1 MERSTRF
8 ARASRVL
15 TLCVG
20 GALTLWVART
30 GAQEQQDAGPTRA
43 PAGATEA
50 PGEGAGGGDAD
61 AQGPA
66 DERRRS
72 LADVATFHAEDGPR
86 QVHVGVYMHHVP
98 ELDLQENSYIAD
110 FYLWFRWQGDDIDPS
125 QSFEFTNLVEGWDMM
140 RSVSY
145 TDDEGVPEPVDLGD
159 GWRYQVMHVQA
170 RFAQPFDVH
179 RYPFDHQ
186 EINVD
191 FEDVE
196 YVSTQLVY
204 VPDEGTYSVHPGLS
218 IPGWTLDGVDARVTE
233 VAYPTNFGDTRRPA
247 GADRYSHFTYSVR
260 VIRPVVGYLVTT
272 VLPVAIVMLITFVM
286 FLIDPKYFEGRLG
299 LGITSLISA
308 VALQLTA
315 QSDLPSAGYLVL
327 LDHVYHLAYLT
338 IFFSLIESVW
348 AVRLADA
355 GDAARSRRVDQIAL
369 VVVPLFFFG
378 GVGALLW
385 TA

>member
-1 MERSTRF
+1 MLPI
-8 ARASRVL
+8 AL
-15 TLCVG
+15 G
-20 GALTLWVART
+20 GAMVLWLATLSSR
-30 GAQEQQDAGPTRA
+30 AQDEPDEDGTTAPPEDGETQRRA
-43 PAGATEA
+43 
-50 PGEGAGGGDAD
+50 
-61 AQGPA
+61 
-66 DERRRS
+66 
-72 LADVATFHAEDGPR
+72 LADVATFDAEDGPR
-86 QVHVGVYMHHVP
+86 RVYVGVYMHHVP
-98 ELDLQENSYIAD
+98 ELDLEENSYIAD

-125 QSFEFTNLVEGWDMM
+125 QTFEFTNLVEGWDLMHD
-140 RSVSY
+140 VSY
-145 TDDEGVPEPVDLGD
+145 TNDAGEPEPADLGD

-191 FEDVE
+191 LEDVE

-204 VPDEGTYSVHPGLS
+204 VPDEGTYEVHPGLA
-218 IPGWTLDGVDARVTE
+218 IPGWILDGVDARVTE
-233 VAYPTNFGDTRRPA
+233 VAYPTNFGDTRRPP

-260 VIRPVVGYLVTT
+260 VIRPVIGYLVTT

-286 FLIDPKYFEGRLG
+286 FLIDSKYFEGRLG

-338 IFFSLIESVW
+338 IFLSLLESVW

-355 GDAARSRRVDQIAL
+355 GLIERSKRLDRLAL
-369 VVVPLFFFG
+369 VLVPAVFFG
-378 GVGALLW
+378 GVIAVLLIGG
-385 TA
+385 

>member
-1 MERSTRF
+1 M
-8 ARASRVL
+8 RVL
-15 TLCVG
+15 ALCAGALLVLWAAHATRAQEDGEAEPTTAEPAPSRAEG
-20 GALTLWVART
+20 GADD
-30 GAQEQQDAGPTRA
+30 GADD
-43 PAGATEA
+43 
-50 PGEGAGGGDAD
+50 GEDGDAD
-61 AQGPA
+61 GGA
-66 DERRRS
+66 RRA
-72 LADVATFHAEDGPR
+72 LADVATFQADDGPR
-86 QVHVGVYMHHVP
+86 QVYVGVYMHHVP

-125 QSFEFTNLVEGWDMM
+125 QSFELTNLVEGWDVM
-140 RSVSY
+140 RNVSY
-145 TDDEGVPEPVDLGD
+145 TNDDGEPEPADLGD
-159 GWRYQVMHVQA
+159 GWRYQVMRIQA

-191 FEDVE
+191 LEDVE
-196 YVSTQLVY
+196 YVSSQLVY
-204 VPDEGTYSVHPGLS
+204 VPDEGTYSVHPGLA
-218 IPGWTLDGVDARVTE
+218 IPGWTLDGVDAHVTE
-233 VAYPTNFGDTRRPA
+233 IAYPTNFGDTRRPA
-247 GADRYSHFTYSVR
+247 GEDRYSHFTYTVR

-286 FLIDPKYFEGRLG
+286 FLIDSKYFEGRLG

-327 LDHVYHLAYLT
+327 LDHVYHLAYLA
-338 IFFSLIESVW
+338 IFFSLLESVV

-355 GDAARSRRVDQIAL
+355 GQLERSKRLDVVAL

-378 GVGALLW
+378 GIGILLW